1 MTCVLETI
9 ALWLG
14 WNRLWWKG
22 KPARRSWPGSRSE
35 SLCREQRPPKRL
47 HTFRP
52 CSSRVRDEHLVDSEG
67 QAAADPRQRRGG
79 QVPEGETGRTKAT
92 SNSQEPTST
101 QSEED
106 GTLQAAEPGR
116 VRGPQGAPRGDIDLP
131 EVSDPHGPF
140 IFEQKRPWRSD
151 PPLQHISLGLKK
163 QNRLHS
169 ALWPL

>member
-35 SLCREQRPPKRL
+35 KSLPRAVTPKRL

-116 VRGPQGAPRGDIDLP
+116 VRVPQGAPRRILTYQRSLTLTGL
-131 EVSDPHGPF
+131 SSLSSKDPGGRIHP
-140 IFEQKRPWRSD
+140 SN
-151 PPLQHISLGLKK
+151 ISLW
-163 QNRLHS
+163 
-169 ALWPL
+169 A

>member
-1 MTCVLETI
+1 MCFRNDRSVAGLEPPLVEGE
-9 ALWLG
+9 AG
-14 WNRLWWKG
+14 AQVVAGFQVR
-22 KPARRSWPGSRSE
+22 E
-35 SLCREQRPPKRL
+35 SLPRAATPKRL

-67 QAAADPRQRRGG
+67 QAAADPQQRRGG

-116 VRGPQGAPRGDIDLP
+116 VRVPQGAPRGDIDLP

-140 IFEQKRPWRSD
+140 IFEQQRPWRSD

>member
-1 MTCVLETI
+1 MCFRNDRSVAGLEPPPVEGE
-9 ALWLG
+9 AG
-14 WNRLWWKG
+14 AQVMAGFQVR
-22 KPARRSWPGSRSE
+22 E
-35 SLCREQRPPKRL
+35 SLPRAATPKRL

-116 VRGPQGAPRGDIDLP
+116 VRGPQGAPRGILTYQR
-131 EVSDPHGPF
+131 SLTLTGLSSLSSKDPGGRIHP
-140 IFEQKRPWRSD
+140 SN
-151 PPLQHISLGLKK
+151 ISLW
-163 QNRLHS
+163 
-169 ALWPL
+169 A

>member
-1 MTCVLETI
+1 MCFRNDRSVAGLEPPLVEGE
-9 ALWLG
+9 AG
-14 WNRLWWKG
+14 AQVVAGFQVR
-22 KPARRSWPGSRSE
+22 E
-35 SLCREQRPPKRL
+35 SLPRAATPKRL

-79 QVPEGETGRTKAT
+79 QVPEGEMGRTKAT

-116 VRGPQGAPRGDIDLP
+116 VGVPQGAPTGILTYQRSLTLTGL
-131 EVSDPHGPF
+131 SSLSSKDPGGR
-140 IFEQKRPWRSD
+140 IRPSN
-151 PPLQHISLGLKK
+151 ISLW
-163 QNRLHS
+163 
-169 ALWPL
+169 A